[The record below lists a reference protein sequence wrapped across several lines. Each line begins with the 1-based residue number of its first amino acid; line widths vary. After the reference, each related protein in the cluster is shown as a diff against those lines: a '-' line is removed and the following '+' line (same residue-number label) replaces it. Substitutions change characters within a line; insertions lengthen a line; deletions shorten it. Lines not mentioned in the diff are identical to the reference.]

1 MFNAHV
7 RYKIV
12 LDPQYCELLFQIIS
26 RHDVGAGIDSWRPIG
41 SYPLYSMLDLI
52 LKDSSDYGDEYL
64 SENISRELIDCL
76 KLILKQG
83 DLLTSFSEVHIKQ
96 PLGYFVCTTV
106 LCYSLKALATIT
118 IKTF

>member
-1 MFNAHV
+1 MFNTCV
-7 RYKIV
+7 RCNLA
-12 LDPQYCELLFQIIS
+12 LDPQHCELLFQIFS
-26 RHDVGAGIDSWRPIG
+26 GHDVGAGIDSWRPIG

-83 DLLTSFSEVHIKQ
+83 N
-96 PLGYFVCTTV
+96 
-106 LCYSLKALATIT
+106 
-118 IKTF
+118 

>member
-1 MFNAHV
+1 MIIITLQRPNLHTSSASMFNTHV
-7 RYKIV
+7 KCNLV
-12 LDPQYCELLFQIIS
+12 LDPQHCELLFQILS

-41 SYPLYSMLDLI
+41 SYPLYSMLVLI

-83 DLLTSFSEVHIKQ
+83 N
-96 PLGYFVCTTV
+96 
-106 LCYSLKALATIT
+106 
-118 IKTF
+118 